1 MLKTDGIVGFGETM
15 NGRISSY
22 LIDKLSSKH
31 AVNKIDIGSD
41 AVLKKG
47 LLRFNVERYDVEDVG
62 NLCVLSMTGFWGFVK
77 METVVLASVTKEV
90 PLFNTDSIS
99 FGKQTV
105 QIVELYDTRS
115 APGDGSLESACQA
128 IKDEDADI
136 EDYSDSTGNYSAK
149 LLSCSYGKK
158 SKTATARMTESAKK
172 YVDLFAQE
180 IESSSWRDIEAGR
193 AKNAEF
199 ADSLLKNGG
208 PAVNKIR
215 KMFGEETAKRIIRN
229 HMYGAD

>member
-1 MLKTDGIVGFGETM
+1 M
-15 NGRISSY
+15 NGGVSSY

-31 AVNKIDIGSD
+31 AVNRIDIGSD
-41 AVLKKG
+41 AALKKG
-47 LLRFNVERYDVEDVG
+47 LLHFKVERYDVEDIG
-62 NLCVLSMTGFWGFVK
+62 NLCVLTMRGFWGFVK

-105 QIVELYDTRS
+105 QIVELYDTRT

-128 IKDEDADI
+128 VKDKDDDI
-136 EDYSDSTGNYSAK
+136 EDYSGSTGNYSAK
-149 LLSCSYGKK
+149 LMSCSYGKK
-158 SKTATARMTESAKK
+158 SKTATERMTESAKK

-180 IESSSWRDIEAGR
+180 LESAPGRDAEAGR

-215 KMFGEETAKRIIRN
+215 KMFGEETAKRIIRD

>member
-1 MLKTDGIVGFGETM
+1 MDGGV
-15 NGRISSY
+15 SSY

-31 AVNKIDIGSD
+31 AVNRIDIGSD
-41 AVLKKG
+41 ATLKKG
-47 LLRFNVERYDVEDVG
+47 LLRFNVERYDVEDIG
-62 NLCVLSMTGFWGFVK
+62 NLCVLSMRGFWGFVK

-128 IKDEDADI
+128 VKDKDADI
-136 EDYSDSTGNYSAK
+136 EDYSGSTGEYAAK
-149 LLSCSYGKK
+149 LMPCSYGKK
-158 SKTATARMTESAKK
+158 SKKAAARMTESAKK
-172 YVDLFAQE
+172 YVDLFAKE
-180 IESSSWRDIEAGR
+180 LENAPCHDVAAGR

-199 ADSLLKNGG
+199 ADSLLNNGG

-215 KMFGEETAKRIIRN
+215 KMFGDETAKRIIRD